1 MRGSNAGWWKRCG
14 IFSRRHTAVSR
25 RGSTRGL
32 VPVSRRRPKRA
43 LHHESLEPRLCLSAS
58 IGTGVDQLTSQL
70 DWGGQSV
77 TARADS
83 WILRTDGA
91 LSSNFGGWL
100 FDRSADT
107 AWQSESLG
115 EGFFSLTTPGATT
128 EDVLGWASTTH
139 GVAYVEPDFVINQAS
154 TPNDPDLSRLWGL
167 HNTGQTGGVDDADI
181 DALEAWNITTGS
193 RDVVIAVIDTGVDY
207 THRDLAANAWQN
219 PGEIP
224 GNGVDD
230 DGNGFV
236 DDIYGYDFVNNDGDP
251 MDDNGHGTHVA
262 GTIGGVGNDGTGIV
276 GVNWQVSIMGLKFL
290 SGGGSGST
298 SDAVRAV
305 NYATI
310 MRRDHGINIVAT
322 NNSWGGGGFSQSL
335 SDAIEGGGNAGILF
349 IAAAGNE
356 GNNNDTFPGYPASMT
371 SEAII
376 SVAATDSSN
385 NLAGFSNYG
394 ATSVDVGAPG
404 VGIYSA
410 LPGNRYASYSGTS
423 MATPHV
429 AGIVG
434 LLAAANPNLTAAEIR
449 TAILDTAVPISS
461 LNGRVATGGL
471 ANAAA
476 ALDAISTGPSL
487 RADIVNVAPDPRQ
500 DAVDT
505 ITIAFTSAVSGF
517 DLADLALTRDGT
529 AVALASTATLASSDQ
544 QTWTLGGLTTLTAD
558 LGVYQL
564 TLTAD
569 GSGIT
574 NSDGL
579 TLAADVTDS
588 WLVVEPPPPAP
599 FEPNDS
605 IATAAPVAL
614 TAGRAAF
621 SGIVGDG
628 SYTLADV
635 DLFSIEL
642 AAGATITLDVDARS
656 LTPAS
661 TLDSY
666 LRLFNASGRQLAYN
680 DDTSGSASLDSLLAY
695 TVSTA
700 GTYYFG
706 VSSYGN
712 SSYDPVIAG
721 SGRTGASSGSYELSV
736 VVDTPTPILSGDII
750 DVSPDPRLDAVDAV
764 TIAFSAAVTGF
775 DLADLALTRDGNALS
790 LADSGVTLTSSD
802 SIRWTLADV
811 TGLTGDPGD
820 YGLVLAADG
829 SGITSDEGASLTAD
843 ITETW
848 TVNPPPALS
857 VDILDVSPDPRL
869 DAVDQISITFNRAV
883 NGVDLS
889 DFILQR
895 DGVDIPL
902 TDPGDFNA
910 AVALVTDDLITWT
923 LADLASRTADP
934 GTYELLLTAEGSFI
948 ADLDGEPLTT
958 DASDTW
964 RVLEPPPPAAFEPND
979 SIATAAALTLVDGQ
993 TRISAFVGDG
1003 SYERADVDLYAVN
1016 VTAAGTIILDVDAR
1030 SLAEP
1035 SQLDSYLRLFDAN
1048 GRQLA
1053 QNDDA
1058 SGSLDSALAYDL
1070 QSSGTYYVGVSAYG
1084 NTRYNPFLEGSGR
1097 NGRSTGSYELF
1108 VRFQEDSTDPDPGPG
1123 PGPDP
1128 DPPAGPMEP
1137 NDSIDTAT
1145 AVVFENRQA
1154 VIAGMIGDGAYG
1166 RSDVDLF
1173 AVELAAGTTIE
1184 IDVDARTLADFS
1196 ALDSYLRLFDADG
1209 NELAQNDDA
1218 FGQLDSYLRYTVDAR
1233 GTYYVGLSSYGNSD
1247 YEADTAGSGRRGRTV
1262 GDYVVT
1268 MSHDGPSDPGTDPG
1282 TPPPPMDPAEPNDSA
1297 ATASLLTV
1305 VDGRVQANGTV
1316 GDGEYFGADVD
1327 LYVINLWAGS
1337 EIRLDIDA
1345 RSLATP
1351 STLDS
1356 YLRLFDATGRQL
1368 ARNDDSRGS
1377 LDSQLSFT
1385 VQVTG
1390 SYFIGVSSY
1399 GNSRYDPAVDGSGR
1413 SGRTTGDYLLT
1424 VDVDAP
1430 DRPST
1435 MTTMG
1440 FPDEAPPTHV
1450 VELLRSAAFATMGA
1464 GGNAGGRW
1472 TLDRV
1477 R

>member
-1 MRGSNAGWWKRCG
+1 M
-14 IFSRRHTAVSR
+14 
-25 RGSTRGL
+25 
-32 VPVSRRRPKRA
+32 PVSRRRPKRA
-43 LHHESLEPRLCLSAS
+43 LHHESLEPRLCLSAN
-58 IGTGVDQLTSQL
+58 IGTGIDQLTSQL

-115 EGFFSLTTPGATT
+115 EGFFSLTTPGATA

-276 GVNWQVSIMGLKFL
+276 GVNWQISIMGLKFL

-410 LPGNRYASYSGTS
+410 LPGNGYASYSGTS

-500 DAVDT
+500 DAVDA

-529 AVALASTATLASSDQ
+529 AVALAGTATLASSDQ
-544 QTWTLGGLTTLTAD
+544 QTWTLGGLATLTAD
-558 LGVYQL
+558 LGAYQL
-564 TLTAD
+564 TLAAD

-574 NSDGL
+574 NGDGL

-628 SYTLADV
+628 SYALADV

-666 LRLFNASGRQLAYN
+666 LRLFDASGRQLAYN
-680 DDTSGSASLDSLLAY
+680 DDT
-695 TVSTA
+695 
-700 GTYYFG
+700 
-706 VSSYGN
+706 
-712 SSYDPVIAG
+712 
-721 SGRTGASSGSYELSV
+721 
-736 VVDTPTPILSGDII
+736 
-750 DVSPDPRLDAVDAV
+750 
-764 TIAFSAAVTGF
+764 
-775 DLADLALTRDGNALS
+775 
-790 LADSGVTLTSSD
+790 
-802 SIRWTLADV
+802 
-811 TGLTGDPGD
+811 
-820 YGLVLAADG
+820 
-829 SGITSDEGASLTAD
+829 
-843 ITETW
+843 
-848 TVNPPPALS
+848 
-857 VDILDVSPDPRL
+857 
-869 DAVDQISITFNRAV
+869 
-883 NGVDLS
+883 
-889 DFILQR
+889 
-895 DGVDIPL
+895 
-902 TDPGDFNA
+902 
-910 AVALVTDDLITWT
+910 
-923 LADLASRTADP
+923 
-934 GTYELLLTAEGSFI
+934 
-948 ADLDGEPLTT
+948 
-958 DASDTW
+958 
-964 RVLEPPPPAAFEPND
+964 
-979 SIATAAALTLVDGQ
+979 
-993 TRISAFVGDG
+993 
-1003 SYERADVDLYAVN
+1003 
-1016 VTAAGTIILDVDAR
+1016 
-1030 SLAEP
+1030 
-1035 SQLDSYLRLFDAN
+1035 
-1048 GRQLA
+1048 
-1053 QNDDA
+1053 
-1058 SGSLDSALAYDL
+1058 
-1070 QSSGTYYVGVSAYG
+1070 
-1084 NTRYNPFLEGSGR
+1084 
-1097 NGRSTGSYELF
+1097 
-1108 VRFQEDSTDPDPGPG
+1108 
-1123 PGPDP
+1123 
-1128 DPPAGPMEP
+1128 
-1137 NDSIDTAT
+1137 
-1145 AVVFENRQA
+1145 
-1154 VIAGMIGDGAYG
+1154 
-1166 RSDVDLF
+1166 
-1173 AVELAAGTTIE
+1173 
-1184 IDVDARTLADFS
+1184 
-1196 ALDSYLRLFDADG
+1196 
-1209 NELAQNDDA
+1209 
-1218 FGQLDSYLRYTVDAR
+1218 
-1233 GTYYVGLSSYGNSD
+1233 
-1247 YEADTAGSGRRGRTV
+1247 
-1262 GDYVVT
+1262 
-1268 MSHDGPSDPGTDPG
+1268 
-1282 TPPPPMDPAEPNDSA
+1282 
-1297 ATASLLTV
+1297 
-1305 VDGRVQANGTV
+1305 
-1316 GDGEYFGADVD
+1316 
-1327 LYVINLWAGS
+1327 
-1337 EIRLDIDA
+1337 
-1345 RSLATP
+1345 
-1351 STLDS
+1351 
-1356 YLRLFDATGRQL
+1356 
-1368 ARNDDSRGS
+1368 
-1377 LDSQLSFT
+1377 
-1385 VQVTG
+1385 
-1390 SYFIGVSSY
+1390 
-1399 GNSRYDPAVDGSGR
+1399 
-1413 SGRTTGDYLLT
+1413 
-1424 VDVDAP
+1424 
-1430 DRPST
+1430 
-1435 MTTMG
+1435 
-1440 FPDEAPPTHV
+1440 
-1450 VELLRSAAFATMGA
+1450 
-1464 GGNAGGRW
+1464 
-1472 TLDRV
+1472 
-1477 R
+1477 

>member
-14 IFSRRHTAVSR
+14 VFSRRHAAVSR
-25 RGSTRGL
+25 RGSTHGL
-32 VPVSRRRPKRA
+32 VPSSRRRPKRA

-58 IGTGVDQLTSQL
+58 IGTSVDPLTSQL

-83 WILRTDGA
+83 WILRTDGS
-91 LSSNFGGWL
+91 LGSNFGGWL

-115 EGFFSLTTPGATT
+115 EGFFSLTAPAAAT
-128 EDVLGWASTTH
+128 EDVLGWASTTR
-139 GVAYVEPDFVINQAS
+139 GVAYVEPDFVINHAS

-167 HNTGQTGGVDDADI
+167 HNTGQTGGIDDADI

-207 THRDLAANAWQN
+207 THRDLAANIWRN

-224 GNGVDD
+224 GNGIDD
-230 DGNGFV
+230 DGNGFI
-236 DDIYGYDFVNNDGDP
+236 DDVYGYDFVNNDGDP

-305 NYATI
+305 NYATM

-335 SDAIEGGGNAGILF
+335 SDAIEAGGDAGILF

-500 DAVDT
+500 DAVDA

-529 AVALASTATLASSDQ
+529 AVALAGTATLASSDQ
-544 QTWTLGGLTTLTAD
+544 QTWTLGGLATLTAD

-564 TLTAD
+564 TLAAD

-574 NSDGL
+574 NGDGL

-628 SYTLADV
+628 SYALADV

-666 LRLFNASGRQLAYN
+666 LRLFDASGRQLAYN
-680 DDTSGSASLDSLLAY
+680 DDTSGSASLDS
-695 TVSTA
+695 
-700 GTYYFG
+700 
-706 VSSYGN
+706 
-712 SSYDPVIAG
+712 
-721 SGRTGASSGSYELSV
+721 
-736 VVDTPTPILSGDII
+736 
-750 DVSPDPRLDAVDAV
+750 RL
-764 TIAFSAAVTGF
+764 
-775 DLADLALTRDGNALS
+775 
-790 LADSGVTLTSSD
+790 
-802 SIRWTLADV
+802 
-811 TGLTGDPGD
+811 GLH
-820 YGLVLAADG
+820 
-829 SGITSDEGASLTAD
+829 
-843 ITETW
+843 
-848 TVNPPPALS
+848 
-857 VDILDVSPDPRL
+857 
-869 DAVDQISITFNRAV
+869 
-883 NGVDLS
+883 GVDGGHLL
-889 DFILQR
+889 FR
-895 DGVDIPL
+895 H
-902 TDPGDFNA
+902 
-910 AVALVTDDLITWT
+910 LV
-923 LADLASRTADP
+923 
-934 GTYELLLTAEGSFI
+934 
-948 ADLDGEPLTT
+948 
-958 DASDTW
+958 
-964 RVLEPPPPAAFEPND
+964 V
-979 SIATAAALTLVDGQ
+979 
-993 TRISAFVGDG
+993 
-1003 SYERADVDLYAVN
+1003 
-1016 VTAAGTIILDVDAR
+1016 
-1030 SLAEP
+1030 
-1035 SQLDSYLRLFDAN
+1035 
-1048 GRQLA
+1048 RQ
-1053 QNDDA
+1053 Q
-1058 SGSLDSALAYDL
+1058 
-1070 QSSGTYYVGVSAYG
+1070 
-1084 NTRYNPFLEGSGR
+1084 
-1097 NGRSTGSYELF
+1097 
-1108 VRFQEDSTDPDPGPG
+1108 
-1123 PGPDP
+1123 
-1128 DPPAGPMEP
+1128 
-1137 NDSIDTAT
+1137 
-1145 AVVFENRQA
+1145 
-1154 VIAGMIGDGAYG
+1154 
-1166 RSDVDLF
+1166 
-1173 AVELAAGTTIE
+1173 
-1184 IDVDARTLADFS
+1184 
-1196 ALDSYLRLFDADG
+1196 
-1209 NELAQNDDA
+1209 
-1218 FGQLDSYLRYTVDAR
+1218 
-1233 GTYYVGLSSYGNSD
+1233 
-1247 YEADTAGSGRRGRTV
+1247 
-1262 GDYVVT
+1262 
-1268 MSHDGPSDPGTDPG
+1268 
-1282 TPPPPMDPAEPNDSA
+1282 
-1297 ATASLLTV
+1297 
-1305 VDGRVQANGTV
+1305 
-1316 GDGEYFGADVD
+1316 
-1327 LYVINLWAGS
+1327 
-1337 EIRLDIDA
+1337 
-1345 RSLATP
+1345 
-1351 STLDS
+1351 
-1356 YLRLFDATGRQL
+1356 
-1368 ARNDDSRGS
+1368 
-1377 LDSQLSFT
+1377 
-1385 VQVTG
+1385 
-1390 SYFIGVSSY
+1390 
-1399 GNSRYDPAVDGSGR
+1399 
-1413 SGRTTGDYLLT
+1413 
-1424 VDVDAP
+1424 
-1430 DRPST
+1430 
-1435 MTTMG
+1435 
-1440 FPDEAPPTHV
+1440 
-1450 VELLRSAAFATMGA
+1450 
-1464 GGNAGGRW
+1464 
-1472 TLDRV
+1472 
-1477 R
+1477 